1 VKALD
6 AAARRDD
13 ERPVLGDT
21 GRDALDRAPGRHA
34 QAHAAAMVGVMP
46 QPFVPKRAEPLCR
59 EDRQRLG
66 QRCEELAEE
75 EVARWRRR
83 AREVGDRL
91 SDRALRVLG
100 HAHIDTDSDH
110 CGRGAERVAGELD
123 EDAAE
128 LAVAAD
134 EIVGPLQ
141 RHLVQA
147 ELPEG
152 ADAGDTDG
160 ERQPAERRG
169 AAVETPQRRERQ
181 ARPEPRVPA
190 RAAPA
195 AAGALELARQRRAR
209 RRPGCRARG
218 ELAVGRVAFVEELEP
233 ETGVAAPETA
243 SDRLRVV
250 LNPANLGRGGA
261 VKVGLRLARGRVTG
275 FIDIDLEVSEAYIP
289 RFVQLIEGRA
299 DLAVG
304 SRVYKIGLNPFALF
318 RHVVSAGYARLSHAW
333 LGLPVSDS
341 EAGYKFFSVRARE
354 TIVAASRFDNWFFD
368 TECVLL
374 AASHGLVLAEY
385 PVLFLRNLTKTST
398 VRVFRDAAQYLASIR
413 KYRRDV
419 SGGLYGG

>member
-1 VKALD
+1 MGG
-6 AAARRDD
+6 
-13 ERPVLGDT
+13 P
-21 GRDALDRAPGRHA
+21 
-34 QAHAAAMVGVMP
+34 P
-46 QPFVPKRAEPLCR
+46 QGL
-59 EDRQRLG
+59 
-66 QRCEELAEE
+66 
-75 EVARWRRR
+75 
-83 AREVGDRL
+83 RL
-91 SDRALRVLG
+91 SLVLPCYNEMEHIQVSLEQIRAFLDFAFPGDGYEIILVDDG
-100 HAHIDTDSDH
+100 SSD
-110 CGRGAERVAGELD
+110 GTREFLAG
-123 EDAAE
+123 
-128 LAVAAD
+128 
-134 EIVGPLQ
+134 
-141 RHLVQA
+141 
-147 ELPEG
+147 LP
-152 ADAGDTDG
+152 
-160 ERQPAERRG
+160 
-169 AAVETPQRRERQ
+169 
-181 ARPEPRVPA
+181 
-190 RAAPA
+190 
-195 AAGALELARQRRAR
+195 
-209 RRPGCRARG
+209 
-218 ELAVGRVAFVEELEP
+218 
-233 ETGVAAPETA
+233 A

-398 VRVFRDAAQYLASIR
+398 VRVFRDAVHYLASIR